1 METEWLFAIF
11 PSIGRSFIDSSPFIF
26 KVLLGASILSFVS
39 FAINVAS
46 FLTTGEDSADSV
58 DFCATVAGDSS
69 SVAASVNLSDH
80 ISDSVSLTI
89 LRIQLKSVHF

>member
-11 PSIGRSFIDSSPFIF
+11 PSIGRSFIDSSPFIL

-46 FLTTGEDSADSV
+46 FLTTGEDSAV